1 MCECLPIL
9 LQWRRY
15 DLHDIMHLEGRE
27 LTLDSQV
34 KFSVDPEWIV
44 DIVFLK

>member
-9 LQWRRY
+9 LQWQHY
-15 DLHDIMHLEGRE
+15 DLHHIMHLKGRE
-27 LTLDSQV
+27 LTLNSQV

-44 DIVFLK
+44 DIVLL